1 MHSLFIATGP
11 AFRKNYNIDAFRN
24 VDIYPLMCEILKL
37 EPLPNNGSFE
47 SVGPILNS
55 ELIKR
60 HLNCNLKYFDT
71 TFLYEK

>member
-1 MHSLFIATGP
+1 MQSFFIGIGP
-11 AFRKNYNIDAFRN
+11 AFRKNYNIDSFNN

-37 EPLPNNGSFE
+37 QPLPNNGSFE

-60 HLNCNLKYFDT
+60 HLNCNLK
-71 TFLYEK
+71 